1 MEGGHPMQRRKVK
14 RTASLDKRLAEQA
27 RQIRTSAEA
36 LPQGSKERDDMMRK
50 ARQAD
55 TACHMNEWLASP
67 GLQPPK

>member
-1 MEGGHPMQRRKVK
+1 MEGGHPMQRRRVK
-14 RTASLDKRLAEQA
+14 HTASLDERLAEQA
-27 RQIRTSAEA
+27 RQMRTSAEA

-55 TACHMNEWLASP
+55 TAYHMNEWLTSA